1 MGLYLDGVINQLIT
15 GGPHLVYILYYII
28 SIMVL
33 KNGVY
38 SSGMLEKNR
47 GRETLLLLA
56 FMVGD
61 NCSMFQL
68 KAPNPPRLP
77 LALSFDTLYPGPQG
91 YLWLGWWSGGHGAV
105 RKPIVWAPS

>member
-38 SSGMLEKNR
+38 S
-47 GRETLLLLA
+47 
-56 FMVGD
+56 
-61 NCSMFQL
+61 
-68 KAPNPPRLP
+68 
-77 LALSFDTLYPGPQG
+77 
-91 YLWLGWWSGGHGAV
+91 
-105 RKPIVWAPS
+105 